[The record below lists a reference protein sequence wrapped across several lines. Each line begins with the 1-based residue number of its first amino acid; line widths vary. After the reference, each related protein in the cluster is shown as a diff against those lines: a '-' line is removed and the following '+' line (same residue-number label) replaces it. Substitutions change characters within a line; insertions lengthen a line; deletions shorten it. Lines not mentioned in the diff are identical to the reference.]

1 MAFFSVTPQFTPPC
15 TSLFT
20 SSPSPINRS
29 LSGTF
34 PPRSLCSLWRRF
46 LRGSVDRG
54 GFRMYRICQF
64 DCLINNNQQVTAAW
78 VFLNL
83 QPRTGLP
90 KSSAEWLTKAGRAG
104 NRQVCRPAPYK
115 CLLPAGEFLR
125 SRDKREIGLTGISV
139 YVARKQVVVNRVFKY
154 FLKCQFLYI

>member
-1 MAFFSVTPQFTPPC
+1 MTFFCVAPQFTPQFTPPC

-54 GFRMYRICQF
+54 GFRMYRICQY

-115 CLLPAGEFLR
+115 CLLPAAEFLR
-125 SRDKREIGLTGISV
+125 SRDKRIGLTKVSHI
-139 YVARKQVVVNRVFKY
+139 KDQK
-154 FLKCQFLYI
+154 

>member
-1 MAFFSVTPQFTPPC
+1 MAFFSVTPQFTPQFTPPC

-104 NRQVCRPAPYK
+104 NRQVCRPAR
-115 CLLPAGEFLR
+115 LFLHAL
-125 SRDKREIGLTGISV
+125 SQS
-139 YVARKQVVVNRVFKY
+139 NPHN
-154 FLKCQFLYI
+154 

>member
-1 MAFFSVTPQFTPPC
+1 
-15 TSLFT
+15 
-20 SSPSPINRS
+20 
-29 LSGTF
+29 
-34 PPRSLCSLWRRF
+34 
-46 LRGSVDRG
+46 
-54 GFRMYRICQF
+54 MYRICQF

-115 CLLPAGEFLR
+115 CLLPAAEFLR
-125 SRDKREIGLTGISV
+125 SRDKRIGLTKVSHI
-139 YVARKQVVVNRVFKY
+139 KDQK
-154 FLKCQFLYI
+154 

>member
-1 MAFFSVTPQFTPPC
+1 MHFSVHILTFPDQPQPLWNFSS
-15 TSLFT
+15 SLTLFAVAEVPAFKVLLII
-20 SSPSPINRS
+20 SSPINRS

-115 CLLPAGEFLR
+115 CLLPAAEFLR
-125 SRDKREIGLTGISV
+125 SRDKRIGLTKVSHI
-139 YVARKQVVVNRVFKY
+139 KDQK
-154 FLKCQFLYI
+154 